1 MHSYI
6 DFSDSGYTPNTVTM
20 ADGKD
25 VRSGSAYSDKW
36 AKLAQDSEKEIDE
49 EDKALKEQADKALG
63 LGSDKPKSQNEANA
77 HSQKEALKAAKD
89 TWKEREDQI
98 THNKVWVEDL
108 KGETK
113 AVAADDD
120 HLHAVHVRNC
130 TDCTLTIPASM
141 KVVKVF
147 FEGCKN
153 TRLSLHAE
161 MVTETL
167 EVWRCDNSSVEITA
181 KTGTIQAD
189 ICTGT
194 LGIKFASKRLFG
206 SIYHAGVET
215 MEVSFG
221 DGTPVHVTNA
231 AALFAQ
237 QSSEEKEAAENA
249 LAKSKGAVMAQTADE
264 SQFVTHIVKDNVC
277 TERVV
282 RGADEY
288 PSTLRELKEKG
299 FEASAALIENE
310 AQVLQMRAVRR
321 REKGNEAFKEQNFP
335 QAATSYTEALAL
347 WSEDHITLTN
357 RAAAFLKMG
366 HPEKALK
373 DSEAAIAAEPKWV
386 KAHFRKGLSLHA
398 LGRYADAVQALGIAS
413 GIDDKN
419 KQVNDAI
426 KMAEYMARKHGGNK
440 TAEAPKL

>member
-1 MHSYI
+1 
-6 DFSDSGYTPNTVTM
+6 M

-25 VRSGSAYSDKW
+25 VRSGSDYSDKW
-36 AKLAQDSEKEIDE
+36 AKLAKEADKEITQE
-49 EDKALKEQADKALG
+49 EKDLEEQANKALG
-63 LGSDKPKSQNEANA
+63 LSDNKPTSANEEKAQ
-77 HSQKEALKAAKD
+77 SQKEALKKAKEMWD
-89 TWKEREDQI
+89 KREDRI
-98 THNKVWVEDL
+98 SHNKIWVEDL

-113 AVAADDD
+113 DVTANDEE
-120 HLHAVHVRNC
+120 LHAVHIRNC
-130 TDCTLTIPASM
+130 TDCAFTIPAAL
-141 KVVKVF
+141 KTVKVF

-153 TRLSLHAE
+153 TSLSLNTE

-167 EVWRCDNSSVEITA
+167 EVWRCENSSVDIGV

-194 LGIKFASKRLFG
+194 LKIKFASKAHLG

-221 DGTPVHVTNA
+221 DGTATHVTKSA
-231 AALFAQ
+231 ELFAK
-237 QSSEEKEAAENA
+237 QSEEEKEAATKA
-249 LAKSKGAVMAQTADE
+249 LANSKGAVMAQTADE
-264 SQFVTHIVKDNVC
+264 SQFVTHTVAGGVL

-299 FEASAALIENE
+299 FEASAALIEDE
-310 AQVLQMRAVRR
+310 AQVLQMRAVKR
-321 REKGNEAFKEQNFP
+321 REKGNEAFKEQNYP

-347 WSEDHITLTN
+347 WSQDHITLTN

-373 DSEAAIAAEPKWV
+373 DAEAAIAVEAKWV
-386 KAHFRKGLSLHA
+386 KAHFRKGLALHA
-398 LGRYADAVQALGIAS
+398 LGRYADAVAALGVAS
-413 GIDDKN
+413 KIDDKN

-426 KMAEYMARKHGGNK
+426 KMAEYMARKHNGNK
-440 TAEAPKL
+440 TAEPPKL

>member
-1 MHSYI
+1 
-6 DFSDSGYTPNTVTM
+6 M
-20 ADGKD
+20 APAGRD
-25 VRSGSAYSDKW
+25 VRSGSEYSDKW
-36 AKLAQDSEKEIDE
+36 AKLAKDADEQIEKEDLE
-49 EDKALKEQADKALG
+49 LKEKADEALG
-63 LGSDKPKSQNEANA
+63 LNGDKPTSANEAKA
-77 HSQKEALKAAKD
+77 VSQKEALKKAKEMWD
-89 TWKEREDQI
+89 KREDNISQKKI
-98 THNKVWVEDL
+98 WVENL

-113 AVAADDD
+113 QITVDDEE
-120 HLHAVHVRNC
+120 LHAVHVRNC
-130 TDCTLTIPASM
+130 SDCKLTIPASL
-141 KVVKVF
+141 KTVKVF

-153 TRLSLHAE
+153 TRLALQAE

-167 EVWRCDNSSVEITA
+167 EVWRCDNSCVAIMA

-194 LGIKFASKRLFG
+194 LKINYESEAYMG

-221 DGTPVHVTNA
+221 DATTSHITKA
-231 AALFAQ
+231 AELFAQ
-237 QSSEEKEAAENA
+237 QSQAEKEAAEKA

-264 SQFVTHIVKDNVC
+264 SQFVTHFVKGEIM

-299 FEASAALIENE
+299 YEASAALVEDE
-310 AQVLQMRAVRR
+310 AAVLQLRALKR
-321 REKGNEAFKEQNFP
+321 REKGNEAFKEQDFP

-373 DSEAAIAAEPKWV
+373 DAEAAIKVEPKWV

-398 LGRYADAVQALGIAS
+398 LGRFADAVAALVVAS
-413 GIDDKN
+413 NLDDKN

-440 TAEAPKL
+440 TAQPPKL